1 MNFETINKRLIT
13 FSSVALLFVGSL
25 FYLVSV
31 AFDTSDSLSKR
42 QVSSQEVDDYFK
54 DL

>member
-1 MNFETINKRLIT
+1 MNFEKVNKRLIT

-31 AFDTSDSLSKR
+31 AFNTSETLNNR
-42 QVSSQEVDDYFK
+42 QVSREQVDDYFNY
-54 DL
+54 